1 MLYINVVS
9 SVFAIAAQSA
19 RRRKHGGVD
28 KLVGELQEVT
38 TTTNNSEHV
47 FLEAMLIVFFL
58 IFQICAFHQGVSFS
72 LRVLPQGSPV
82 RGIGPWVALPIKGE
96 RSGPTRLS
104 FPALRLSFLLHSS
117 GEPCR

>member
-38 TTTNNSEHV
+38 TTTNNSEHF
-47 FLEAMLIVFFL
+47 FLEAVLL
-58 IFQICAFHQGVSFS
+58 VS
-72 LRVLPQGSPV
+72 L
-82 RGIGPWVALPIKGE
+82 
-96 RSGPTRLS
+96 
-104 FPALRLSFLLHSS
+104 
-117 GEPCR
+117 